1 MTYKEIMEQIRSGLT
16 GEAEI
21 DIKYLQQKISEYED
35 HQDKDRI
42 AGACGQLIYDLLPES
57 VKEEFSELNGA
68 LRLGI
73 DEYSSEAAK
82 MLREGKRDE
91 ACRKLEEGIALLEGS
106 DVYDEKNGVPYY
118 DFRRPMEEAIFKDR
132 YGFKKQIKLVPEP
145 VAGLYRMYAG
155 ILYERKEHEK
165 AIEFLEKAYKWNPYH
180 QCTTIECAD
189 NLRELGRL
197 EEFKEKLYDTFAFAY
212 EPETLAK
219 CYRRLAWYFSE
230 KEDWEP
236 AAACIYLAERYEQYK
251 KDLVKDKKS
260 SPDISNN
267 DKEDEILQMEKKY
280 ILERSGDE
288 FGDLAEDDIEG
299 IARKYGIPYGPDME
313 IVNLAANVAEEF
325 SEAGNAAAAKYFYDI
340 LHALAGREEAGKK
353 GVK

>member
-16 GEAEI
+16 GDTEA
-21 DIKYLQQKISEYED
+21 DIKYLQNKISEYED
-35 HQDKDRI
+35 HEDRDLI

-57 VKEEFSELNGA
+57 VKEEFSELNAA

-82 MLREGKRDE
+82 MLREGKTDE
-91 ACRKLEEGIALLEGS
+91 ACRKLEDGIALLEGS
-106 DVYDEKNGVPYY
+106 DVYDEKDGVPYY

-132 YGFKKQIKLVPEP
+132 YGFEKQIKLIPEP
-145 VAGLYRMYAG
+145 VVGLYRMYAG

-165 AIEFLEKAYKWNPYH
+165 ALKFLEKAYKWNPYH
-180 QCTTIECAD
+180 QCTTIEYAD

-197 EEFKEKLYDTFAFAY
+197 EEFKGKLYDTFDFAY

-236 AAACIYLAERYEQYK
+236 AAACIYLAERYEGYK
-251 KDLVKDKKS
+251 KDLMKDKRP
-260 SPDISNN
+260 SPEISNT
-267 DKEDEILQMEKKY
+267 DTVDEILQIEKKY
-280 ILERSGDE
+280 ILERA
-288 FGDLAEDDIEG
+288 GDLFGNMSSDDIEG
-299 IARKYGIPYGPDME
+299 IARKYGMPSGPDME

-325 SEAGNAAAAKYFYDI
+325 AEAGNAAAAKYFYDI
-340 LHALAGREEAGKK
+340 LHGLK
-353 GVK
+353 GCVETEKNR